1 MPQLYR
7 VVAEWTGGR
16 VGTGYSNLF
25 FASGVS
31 TQQACADAV
40 RAFFSSSY
48 SVGAGL
54 PVGVQIQVRGVVD
67 TIEETNGELTDST
80 SVTTPAVI
88 AGSDSSRYAAVAGAC
103 VTWRTGDFVAGRRVR
118 GRTFLVPVGGQ
129 MLQADGTLDTTFLG
143 FINTAAAALIA
154 AAPELRVWRRPSGP
168 GASDGSSHLAASGLC
183 SDKTAFLTSRR

>member
-1 MPQLYR
+1 MPQLFR

-16 VGTGYSNLF
+16 IGTGYSNFF
-25 FASGVS
+25 FASTVS
-31 TQQACADAV
+31 TKQAAADAV
-40 RAFFSSSY
+40 RAFLSSSY

-67 TIEETNGELTDST
+67 TIEETNGELTASDA
-80 SVTTPAVI
+80 VTPPAVI

-118 GRTFLVPVGGQ
+118 GRTFLVPAGGQ
-129 MLQADGTLDTTFLG
+129 MLQQDGTLDTTFLG
-143 FINTAAAALIA
+143 FINTAAAALIS
-154 AAPELRVWRRPSGP
+154 AAPELRVWRRPTNAAAGD
-168 GASDGSSHLAASGLC
+168 GASFLVGSGLC